1 MQNQYSSF
9 TFFTVIVCQISV
21 VEQEVQFPLKGREK
35 KVGNNLKCKHSIKAR
50 GPQNCKSFHRFLLS

>member
-35 KVGNNLKCKHSIKAR
+35 KWEITSNVNT
-50 GPQNCKSFHRFLLS
+50 Q